1 MVATE
6 VLSRLKDDYDAA
18 EELLA
23 VSGMQFSR
31 HFDLGEVGTTSVK
44 GNISQ
49 NFSHN

>member
-23 VSGMQFSR
+23 VSGMQFNR
-31 HFDLGEVGTTSVK
+31 HFRDVPKLGAKLGQVLG
-44 GNISQ
+44 Q
-49 NFSHN
+49 NQ